1 MAFGSTLLKGLG
13 RGVSGLGTSRKGLF
27 AIGAMAGVAGFSSV
41 VGPATRDAVLEVGLG
56 DKDADRYFTGS
67 KFSGRSLLGAG
78 IGGNLGTAIQ
88 MTAPGDFMKTHPM
101 IPGAPGAAA
110 GGALGGG
117 ILGAAVGGAL
127 GAKKGIKSGVLGALV
142 GAAAGGSMGGV
153 SQVGGITGSM
163 RGGTILGA
171 AGGAALGSLKGVK
184 GGIIG
189 GLAGAIAGTAAGFA
203 APAAGVR
210 SYMSNNSDFFAQSP
224 YAPRSS
230 RNMMND
236 LGAAGDIVLGM
247 HNSRRGY

>member
-1 MAFGSTLLKGLG
+1 MAVGSTLLKGIG
-13 RGVSGLGTSRKGLF
+13 RGVSSLGTNRKSLF

-88 MTAPGDFMKTHPM
+88 MTSPNDYMKTNM
-101 IPGAPGAAA
+101 VMPGPLESAAGGTALLGA
-110 GGALGGG
+110 GGALAGGL
-117 ILGAAVGGAL
+117 IGAQKG
-127 GAKKGIKSGVLGALV
+127 KGI
-142 GAAAGGSMGGV
+142 
-153 SQVGGITGSM
+153 
-163 RGGTILGA
+163 R
-171 AGGAALGSLKGVK
+171 

-189 GLAGAIAGTAAGFA
+189 GIAGALAGGVAGAAAPIAGT
-203 APAAGVR
+203 R
-210 SYMSNNSDFFAQSP
+210 SYMSNNAEFFAQSP

-247 HNSRRGY
+247 HNSRKGY

>member
-1 MAFGSTLLKGLG
+1 MAVGSTLIERLG
-13 RGVSGLGTSRKGLF
+13 RSVSRVGNLGTSRKGLF

-78 IGGNLGTAIQ
+78 IGGNLGNAIQ
-88 MTAPGDFMKTHPM
+88 MTSPGDYMKTHM
-101 IPGAPGAAA
+101 IMPSPVASGAGGSAIMGA
-110 GGALGGG
+110 GGAL
-117 ILGAAVGGAL
+117 VGGL
-127 GAKKGIKSGVLGALV
+127 IGAKKGK
-142 GAAAGGSMGGV
+142 
-153 SQVGGITGSM
+153 GI
-163 RGGTILGA
+163 R
-171 AGGAALGSLKGVK
+171 

-189 GLAGAIAGTAAGFA
+189 GIAGAMVGGIAGAA
-203 APAAGVR
+203 APLTGAR
-210 SYMSNNSDFFAQSP
+210 SYMSNNSEFFAQSP